1 MDLIGPVGCGR
12 SHTVQ
17 VDASCQ
23 DLSMVVV
30 RVVSADLCTASGGEQ
45 IHVCIFKGLDKALHY
60 MEIPVFIFLHMI
72 LSVHFFQEVLCLPA
86 VQLL

>member
-1 MDLIGPVGCGR
+1 
-12 SHTVQ
+12 
-17 VDASCQ
+17 
-23 DLSMVVV
+23 MVVV

-72 LSVHFFQEVLCLPA
+72 PVSYTHLDVYKRQGSA
-86 VQLL
+86 KR